1 MTMSAA
7 ARALATA
14 QAGRRRSLEAIGRL
28 ISARSG
34 DDELDFNGEAINFM
48 VSLSNELALVEE
60 ALTHLI
66 DADALDK
73 ARQEREDTETE
84 DRIDPMKVL
93 DKISAITLASRETA
107 RASSYVDIRFP
118 DGTTLRWTTK
128 NPLLGPAIEAAFTPR
143 LEQGQDLFIT
153 DVVLTPQGKQSAEKI
168 VIPAHTRRNHPGRRR
183 EPHRPHLID
192 AASAALPGS
201 PPTDL
206 GLVTKS
212 RRITPID
219 VDTARLQDDHAR
231 LLFLDRVPRLVG
243 LLGRERGASLGGVAF
258 VGCELFD
265 VRAIKRICIPDF
277 CCGSEVSRCDEAG
290 DMTLGDAEKSRRFG
304 RPNKTKTGHS
314 ANCSFE
320 SSGMSTFG
328 PAAPF
333 YPLVNLYVSF

>member
-1 MTMSAA
+1 MTMTDA
-7 ARALATA
+7 ARALTTA
-14 QAGRRRSLEAIGRL
+14 QAGRRRTLETIGRL

-48 VSLSNELALVEE
+48 VLSNELALVED

-73 ARQEREDTETE
+73 ARQKREDTETE

-168 VIPAHTRRNHPGRRR
+168 VIPAHTRMSWVH
-183 EPHRPHLID
+183 
-192 AASAALPGS
+192 AAAN
-201 PPTDL
+201 TDD
-206 GLVTKS
+206 VT
-212 RRITPID
+212 TL
-219 VDTARLQDDHAR
+219 TASVDDHVR
-231 LLFLDRVPRLVG
+231 THGGITLDADG
-243 LLGRERGASLGGVAF
+243 
-258 VGCELFD
+258 
-265 VRAIKRICIPDF
+265 
-277 CCGSEVSRCDEAG
+277 
-290 DMTLGDAEKSRRFG
+290 
-304 RPNKTKTGHS
+304 
-314 ANCSFE
+314 
-320 SSGMSTFG
+320 
-328 PAAPF
+328 
-333 YPLVNLYVSF
+333 NLTEPS